1 MANEGRILLI
11 EDQREW
17 QVELK
22 NLLLDYPY
30 SIKMAESLQK
40 ASDLLEH
47 HVYDL
52 VLLDLRLKDWEEGN
66 FEGWALMD
74 RLEACRKEQGTQVI
88 IVSGYGEPR
97 HVRDGFK
104 KYHIADYI
112 DKKRLDPYDFQKAV
126 ADAIGRAYEER
137 GEILDQATR

>member
-1 MANEGRILLI
+1 MAHEGRILLV

-17 QVELK
+17 QVKLKEL
-22 NLLLDYPY
+22 LQDYLY
-30 SIKMAESLQK
+30 SIKVADSLQK
-40 ASDLLEH
+40 ASDLLKH

-66 FEGWALMD
+66 FEGWELMD
-74 RLEACRKEQGTQVI
+74 KLEVCRKEKGTQVI
-88 IVSGYGEPR
+88 IVSAYGEPQ

-112 DKKRLDPYDFQKAV
+112 DKKRLDPQDFQKAV
-126 ADAIGRAYEER
+126 ADAIKQAYEER
-137 GEILDQATR
+137 GEILDRK